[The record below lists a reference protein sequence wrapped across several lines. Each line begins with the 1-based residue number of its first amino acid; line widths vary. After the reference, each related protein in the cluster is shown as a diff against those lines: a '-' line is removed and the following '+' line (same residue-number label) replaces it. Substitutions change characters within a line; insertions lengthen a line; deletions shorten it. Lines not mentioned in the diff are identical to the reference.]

1 MHSIESIEEVGLK
14 YWKCRRSRS
23 NDKLKSCDVIFLKS
37 SSSWYASDLQKP
49 NKFFWD
55 MQGSIPG
62 PHGSESGAF
71 TTPLSR
77 SSLRDSDLNYL
88 YLQVISSNSYFK
100 RIWTNWTFVYD
111 YLIIYSWSLYYWVCY
126 KTYFLLICQIY
137 YLFTYII
144 GEVGGTAFQRVA
156 SVNILPTISDF
167 WINLSKMDSCT
178 W

>member
-1 MHSIESIEEVGLK
+1 M
-14 YWKCRRSRS
+14 
-23 NDKLKSCDVIFLKS
+23 
-37 SSSWYASDLQKP
+37 SWYASDLQKP

-62 PHGSESGAF
+62 PHGSESDAF
-71 TTPLSR
+71 TTPPSC

-100 RIWTNWTFVYD
+100 RIWTNRTFVYD

-137 YLFTYII
+137 YLFTYSIW
-144 GEVGGTAFQRVA
+144 GGRWLFLSEYNRWTPSPQHPIFELIWAKWTVVRDHL
-156 SVNILPTISDF
+156 ILYCYLPY
-167 WINLSKMDSCT
+167 
-178 W
+178 